1 MDIVCSM
8 TEKNFLLSHRD
19 VAPVRIVN
27 EEGAAPIIIVCD
39 HASNQVP
46 HKLDDLGLDQTVLN
60 QHMGY
65 DIGAAPIAETLAEA
79 FDAPAIF
86 SGFSRLVIDINR
98 PVDDFTSIRAISD
111 GVIIPKNRVVTDEDK
126 IYWPYHHKLS
136 AIVKTKTANGQVP
149 IMISVHSCTDEMH
162 GQKRP
167 WHIGVL
173 TNRDRR
179 VGEALIATLET
190 QNPDLMIG
198 DNKPYS
204 GWDPYGYTIE
214 NHAVPVG
221 MPNVLL
227 EVRQDLIA
235 DIAGQQKYADILK
248 KAFDVVL
255 ADQELYTAF

>member
-1 MDIVCSM
+1 M
-8 TEKNFLLSHRD
+8 TKQTILLSDQDASAVHM
-19 VAPVRIVN
+19 IN
-27 EEGAAPIIIVCD
+27 EEGRAPLIIVCD

-46 HKLDDLGLDQTVLN
+46 QKLDDLGLKQSILD

-65 DIGAAPIAETLAEA
+65 DIGAASIAEALANA
-79 FDAPAIF
+79 FGAPAIF
-86 SGFSRLVIDINR
+86 SGYSRLVIDINR

-126 IYWPYHHKLS
+126 TARQNELYWPYHHKLS
-136 AIVKTKTANGQVP
+136 KIVKTKTANGQVP

-162 GQKRP
+162 GKKRP

-173 TNRDRR
+173 TNHDRR
-179 VGEALIATLET
+179 VGEALIAALET

-214 NHAVPVG
+214 NHAVPIG

-235 DIAGQQKYADILK
+235 DAAGQKKYADILK
-248 KAFDVVL
+248 KAFEVVL
-255 ADQELYTAF
+255 ADQDLYTAF

>member
-1 MDIVCSM
+1 MQN
-8 TEKNFLLSHRD
+8 TKNLLTDQDGAAVHL
-19 VAPVRIVN
+19 VN
-27 EEGAAPIIIVCD
+27 EKGSASLIITCD
-39 HASNQVP
+39 HASNDVP
-46 HKLDDLGLDQTVLN
+46 KSLESLGLDQSILN

-65 DIGAAPIAETLAEA
+65 DIGAAPIAEILSEA

-86 SGFSRLVIDINR
+86 SGYSRLVIDINR

-111 GVIIPKNRVVTDEDK
+111 GVIIPKNRRVTCEDK
-126 IYWPYHHKLS
+126 TARQEELYWPYHNRLA
-136 AIVKTKTANGQVP
+136 AIVDAKTTNDQMP

-173 TNRDRR
+173 TNHDRR
-179 VGEALIATLET
+179 VGEALIAVLEE

-204 GWDPYGYTIE
+204 GWDPYGYTVE
-214 NHAVPVG
+214 NHAVPRG

-235 DIAGQQKYADILK
+235 DEAGQKKYAEILR
-248 KAFDVVL
+248 KAFAVVL
-255 ADQELYTAF
+255 ADKDLYTAF